1 MSKRMRLTADEVLEM
16 VLQESDDEDMGEIDD
31 PHEPILDGS
40 DDDFEDLCDQL
51 NQELDEGMT
60 YSAGLDLIT

>member
-40 DDDFEDLCDQL
+40 EDDFELV
-51 NQELDEGMT
+51 GM
-60 YSAGLDLIT
+60 LIGFRRCRSTAMLVS